1 MHFEAL
7 KVPEFPAAFSTTTV
21 RHSPQQQPT
30 AAAQASHKQDKVF
43 GGIVKN
49 INNKYLLVCGRNSG
63 KWSFPKGHIEY
74 GETALECVCREIREE
89 TGFRI
94 LPAPLRCYSLRGGT
108 YYLFWLPAEP
118 TPHPQDT
125 NEIGEA
131 GWFTREEIEKMDTNI
146 GVTSFFRDN

>member
-1 MHFEAL
+1 MKLDAL
-7 KVPEFPAAFSTTTV
+7 RLPEFPSAFSSNHHV
-21 RHSPQQQPT
+21 RLQPT
-30 AAAQASHKQDKVF
+30 AAAQASHKNDKVY

-49 INNKYLLVCGRNSG
+49 INDKYLLVQGRNSG

-89 TGFRI
+89 TGFKI
-94 LPAPLRCYSLRGGT
+94 LPVPIKCYQLRGGT

-118 TPHPQDT
+118 TPIPEDT
-125 NEIGEA
+125 KEIGAA
-131 GWFTREEIEKMDTNI
+131 GWFTREEIAKMTTNI

>member
-1 MHFEAL
+1 MKVDAL
-7 KVPEFPAAFSTTTV
+7 KLPDFPCAFTTPV
-21 RHSPQQQPT
+21 IGGAQPT

-43 GGIVKN
+43 GGIIQNVNGKF
-49 INNKYLLVCGRNSG
+49 LLVRGRTSG

-94 LPAPLRCYSLRGGT
+94 LPAPLRCIQLRGGT
-108 YYLFWLPAEP
+108 YYVFWLPVEP
-118 TPHPQDT
+118 EPVPQDL
-125 NEIGEA
+125 NEISEA
-131 GWFTREEIEKMDTNI
+131 GWYSREEIATMDANI